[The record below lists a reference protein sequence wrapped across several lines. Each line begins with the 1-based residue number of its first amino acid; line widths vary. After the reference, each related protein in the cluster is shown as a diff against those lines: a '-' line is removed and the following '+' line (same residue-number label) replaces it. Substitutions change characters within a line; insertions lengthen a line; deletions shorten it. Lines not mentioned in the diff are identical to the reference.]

1 VCLHDEKKHGLND
14 GDIVIFREVKGM
26 EEINNME
33 AKITIKSPTS
43 FTIGDTRNFKPYLGG
58 GIAT

>member
-1 VCLHDEKKHGLND
+1 
-14 GDIVIFREVKGM
+14 M